1 MTSCHGGTAD
11 LHTSS
16 HYSPSSSLGRS
27 VRSQNGISTS
37 SNEPVENFPLPS
49 ELTSRKIRT
58 LITNQILS
66 ESVEQGNS
74 CSSIPPQLTPHR
86 GRNPLKI
93 FRAEVNPNTTVD
105 VSAVHSYS
113 EANLRRKGLHQTDWF
128 ENLNFW

>member
-16 HYSPSSSLGRS
+16 RYSPSSSLGRS

-37 SNEPVENFPLPS
+37 SNEPVENFPLPN

-58 LITNQILS
+58 LTTNQILS

-74 CSSIPPQLTPHR
+74 CSSIPPLLT
-86 GRNPLKI
+86 I
-93 FRAEVNPNTTVD
+93 FRAEVKQNTTVD

-113 EANLRRKGLHQTDWF
+113 EANLPRKGLHQTDWF